1 MPFVKSNATLQ
12 EFQKFIQEV
21 YGFSNDR
28 KFSVW
33 DMLANVERFLMRGL
47 KGIRKGD
54 KKKTTKNLLITL
66 SWFISLLNQM
76 HINAEEDLWGRFPGV
91 CSYCGKSLCVCQ
103 KNKQQ
108 KRKMIL
114 PKTNRPKTIS
124 DFQVMFESIYPSG
137 RRSLDHSGI
146 HLAEE
151 MGELSEAFMAYRGDH
166 SEKNFAKIRHE
177 AADWL
182 SCFMGVFN
190 SLDLNLADELSR
202 MFSKNCHECKKTP
215 CECSFE
221 RVVNYK
227 S

>member
-1 MPFVKSNATLQ
+1 MPFIKRSATLQ

-21 YGFSNDR
+21 YSFSNDR

-54 KKKTTKNLLITL
+54 KKKITKNLLITL
-66 SWFISLLNQM
+66 SWFISLMNQI
-76 HINAEEDLWGRFPGV
+76 HIDTTDDLWERFPGA
-91 CSYCGKSLCVCQ
+91 CSYCGKSPCECS

-108 KRKMIL
+108 KRIKIV
-114 PKTNRPKTIS
+114 PKIKQPETIS
-124 DFQVMFESIYPSG
+124 DFQAMFEKIYPSA
-137 RRSLDHSGI
+137 RRSLDHAGI

-166 SEKNFAKIRHE
+166 SEKNFSKIRRE
-177 AADWL
+177 VADWL

-190 SLDLNLADELSR
+190 SLGFNMANELSK
-202 MFSKNCHECKKTP
+202 MFSKNCHECKKAP
-215 CECSFE
+215 CECTFE
-221 RVVNYK
+221 RVVSYK